1 MVTVPLIKN
10 TKKKMHKPKI
20 LKLLPHFEYRVW
32 SGDKIKTLFNLDQE
46 KIGEAWIIS
55 ALENK
60 SAKISENQTLLQFY
74 QDKDNAYFFNSYN
87 LKNEYPLLVKIIDA
101 KADLSVQIHPDDAYA
116 KQFNSLGK
124 TECWYILDTKKNNQI
139 VFGHQA
145 KTLDQ
150 FKSMVDHKQWND
162 LLLTKPIKKDHF
174 IYVPSKKL
182 HAIKADTLIY
192 ELQQSSDITY
202 RVYDYDRLDQGK
214 KRELHLEHVFN
225 LVDCPD
231 LDLSKEEISNT
242 SDYLVANKLF
252 NLIKI
257 ENKDQNTYK
266 FDDAQWVQLTVIK
279 NHGTINNL
287 QANLY
292 DSFIIAHNEPIV
304 IKGNLTCLI
313 SYVK

>member
-1 MVTVPLIKN
+1 
-10 TKKKMHKPKI
+10 MHKPKI
-20 LKLLPHFEYRVW
+20 LKLRPHFEYRVW

-55 ALENK
+55 ALKNK

-87 LKNEYPLLVKIIDA
+87 LKNQYPLLVKIIDA

-124 TECWYILDTKKNNQI
+124 TECWYILDTKKDNQI

-150 FKSMVDHKQWND
+150 FKLMVDHKQWND
-162 LLLTKPIKKDHF
+162 LLLTKPIKKDDF
-174 IYVPSKKL
+174 IYVPSKKI

-214 KRELHLEHVFN
+214 KRELHLDHVYN

-231 LDLSKEEISNT
+231 LDLSKEEISNA

-257 ENKDQNTYK
+257 ENKDQNRYK

-279 NHGTINNL
+279 NHGTINDL

-304 IKGNLTCLI
+304 IKGDLTCLI

>member
-1 MVTVPLIKN
+1 
-10 TKKKMHKPKI
+10 MHKPKV
-20 LKLLPHFEYRVW
+20 LKLTPHFEYRVW
-32 SGDKIKTLFNLDQE
+32 SGDKIKTLFNLDQD
-46 KIGEAWIIS
+46 KIGEAWVIS
-55 ALENK
+55 ALDNK
-60 SAKISENQTLLQFY
+60 SAKISSTQTLLQFY
-74 QDKDNAYFFNSYN
+74 QDKDNDYFFNSYN

-101 KADLSVQIHPDDAYA
+101 KDDLSVQIHPDDRYA

-124 TECWYILDTKKNNQI
+124 TECWYILDTKKDNKI
-139 VFGHQA
+139 IFGHKA
-145 KTLDQ
+145 KTIDQ

-162 LLLTKPIKKDHF
+162 LLITKPIKKDDF
-174 IYVPSKKL
+174 IYVPSKKI

-202 RVYDYDRLDQGK
+202 RVYDYDRLDQNK
-214 KRELHLEHVFN
+214 KRELHLDHVYK

-231 LDLSKEEISNT
+231 LDLSKEDISNK
-242 SDYLVANKLF
+242 SDYLVANDLF
-252 NLIKI
+252 NLVKI

-279 NHGTINNL
+279 NHGTINDL

-292 DSFIIAHNEPIV
+292 DSFIIAHNEPVV
-304 IKGNLTCLI
+304 IKGNITCLI

>member
-1 MVTVPLIKN
+1 
-10 TKKKMHKPKI
+10 MHKPKI

-87 LKNEYPLLVKIIDA
+87 LKNQYPLLVKIIDA

-124 TECWYILDTKKNNQI
+124 TECWYILDTKKDNQI

-150 FKSMVDHKQWND
+150 FKLMVDHKQWND
-162 LLLTKPIKKDHF
+162 LLLTKPIKKDDF
-174 IYVPSKKL
+174 IYVPSKKI

-214 KRELHLEHVFN
+214 KRELHLDHVYN

-231 LDLSKEEISNT
+231 LDLSKEKISNT

-257 ENKDQNTYK
+257 ESKDQNTYK